1 MSSIPTTAAQVPERM
16 TEEEARKFIDT
27 NTPRHNKVRETLVAI
42 KTRADEGRRQIAELL
57 DLAEKKL
64 GTRDESEVAR
74 ILEDRLV
81 KNGTKAK
88 AWIQGV
94 EACEAELDTIS
105 RAAAP
110 GR

>member
-1 MSSIPTTAAQVPERM
+1 M
-16 TEEEARKFIDT
+16 TEEEARKFIEA

-57 DLAEKKL
+57 DLAEVKL
-64 GTRDESEVAR
+64 GTRDETEIAR
-74 ILEDRLV
+74 ILEERLL
-81 KNGTKAK
+81 KNGSKAK

-94 EACEAELDTIS
+94 DACEAELASIS
-105 RAAAP
+105 RVAAP